1 MFSWHFGPN
10 WRPAPPDRQCDLTA
24 GIRHPAFGGQTG
36 RTINEGNNVSKA
48 KTSTGWDVT
57 ARLLAAILGGYAAA
71 YAATAFLS
79 VYLPLVRSDRVV
91 FASLACFVVYTI
103 AIIYAFAAR
112 SALRAWLVLAG
123 VTVLMALAAYL
134 PTDFGVRP

>member
-1 MFSWHFGPN
+1 MSAT
-10 WRPAPPDRQCDLTA
+10 RVALD
-24 GIRHPAFGGQTG
+24 
-36 RTINEGNNVSKA
+36 EGSNVSNT
-48 KTSTGWDVT
+48 KTSTRWDVT
-57 ARLLAAILGGYAAA
+57 ARVLAAILGGYALA

-91 FASLACFVVYTI
+91 FASLACFAVYTT

-112 SALRAWLVLAG
+112 SALRAWLVLVG
-123 VTVLMALAAYL
+123 VTALMALAAYL

>member
-1 MFSWHFGPN
+1 M
-10 WRPAPPDRQCDLTA
+10 
-24 GIRHPAFGGQTG
+24 
-36 RTINEGNNVSKA
+36 SKA
-48 KTSTGWDVT
+48 RTSSRREVT
-57 ARLLAAILGGYAAA
+57 ARVLAAILGGYAAA

-91 FASLACFVVYTI
+91 FASLSCFAVYAL

-123 VTVLMALAAYL
+123 ATALMALAAYL
-134 PTDFGVRP
+134 PSDFGVRP